1 MRSIVSLWQREPV
14 GKRQSRES
22 LFDISCERRRRRW
35 ESGPASASSF
45 ASGRNLQ
52 LASLSEKERERLMSD
67 NSKLQT
73 ALRVVFILATAG
85 AIGVSAQTQTAV
97 GSYPTST
104 MLRADSTNESKK
116 TKAPKWFS
124 ASTENPAPDKSAES
138 NGEKDSNV
146 IRRASAPLTTTER
159 RSETKTAPRGPQ
171 AVDDDKWQFQVTPY
185 FWLASLH
192 GTAGVGNRTTDVQ
205 ESFSD
210 IFHTL
215 KFAFMGVLEARKG
228 KIVVLTDLEY
238 VSIEDDRAT
247 PGPLFSNT
255 TAKFKTFILD
265 PEVGYRVWNN
275 PDKGGSLDVLGGARI
290 THLSTQLNFGAGILP
305 AQQLD
310 GSRTWVDGI
319 GGVRGKVAVSEKV
332 FVTAKADM
340 GGGGSKFTYQL
351 FGGAGYNVTPKIAL
365 IGGYRVL
372 DVNYA
377 KNNFIYNMNQRG
389 PILGLGFK
397 F

>member
-1 MRSIVSLWQREPV
+1 MYFIQR
-14 GKRQSRES
+14 
-22 LFDISCERRRRRW
+22 
-35 ESGPASASSF
+35 
-45 ASGRNLQ
+45 
-52 LASLSEKERERLMSD
+52 
-67 NSKLQT
+67 LQT
-73 ALRVVFILATAG
+73 VLIAVFMLTIASVVSVT
-85 AIGVSAQTQTAV
+85 AQTQTA

-104 MLRADSTNESKK
+104 ILRAESTNEPKK
-116 TKAPKWFS
+116 VQAAKPLV
-124 ASTENPAPDKSAES
+124 ASVEKIAVDKSVEVTAEKES
-138 NGEKDSNV
+138 NA
-146 IRRASAPLTTTER
+146 IRTASAPSTTTEPR
-159 RSETKTAPRGPQ
+159 LETGTAPRSPQ
-171 AVDDDKWQFQVTPY
+171 AVDDDKWHFQVTPY

-215 KFAFMGVLEARKG
+215 NFALMGVLEARKN

-247 PGPLFSNT
+247 PGPLFSNAN
-255 TAKFKTFILD
+255 AKFKTFIFD
-265 PEVGYRVWNN
+265 PEVGYRIWNN
-275 PDKGGSLDVLGGARI
+275 SEKGAFFDVLGGVRI

-305 AQQLD
+305 AQQVD
-310 GSRTWVDGI
+310 GSRTWVDGV

-351 FGGAGYNVTPKIAL
+351 FGGAGYNVSPKIAL

-377 KNNFIYNMNQRG
+377 KNNFVYNMNQRG
-389 PILGLGFK
+389 PIFGLGFK

>member
-1 MRSIVSLWQREPV
+1 MYFIQR
-14 GKRQSRES
+14 
-22 LFDISCERRRRRW
+22 
-35 ESGPASASSF
+35 
-45 ASGRNLQ
+45 
-52 LASLSEKERERLMSD
+52 
-67 NSKLQT
+67 LQT
-73 ALRVVFILATAG
+73 VLIAMFMLTIAGVVS
-85 AIGVSAQTQTAV
+85 VSAQTQTA

-104 MLRADSTNESKK
+104 ILRPDSTNDPKK
-116 TKAPKWFS
+116 VEAAKPLIASAENVAADKSVEVTGEKDAKVIRS
-124 ASTENPAPDKSAES
+124 ASTLSTA
-138 NGEKDSNV
+138 
-146 IRRASAPLTTTER
+146 TE
-159 RSETKTAPRGPQ
+159 SETGTAPRSPQ
-171 AVDDDKWQFQVTPY
+171 PADDDKWHFQVTPY

-210 IFHTL
+210 IFHSL

-228 KIVVLTDLEY
+228 KVVVLTDLEY

-247 PGPLFSNT
+247 PGPLFSSAN
-255 TAKFKTFILD
+255 AKFKTFIFD

-275 PDKGGSLDVLGGARI
+275 PERGAFLDVLGGVRI
-290 THLSTQLNFGAGILP
+290 THLSTELSFGAGILP

-319 GGVRGKVAVSEKV
+319 GGVRGKAALSQKA
-332 FVTAKADM
+332 FVTAKVDM

-389 PILGLGFK
+389 PILGVGFK